1 MQISSLKLTPK
12 RIVIALV
19 VIALAGGVW
28 RALSAKKTQQLA
40 ATDAAQTQRQ
50 IEFSQNDV
58 FTAEVREITQGLGV
72 SGTVKAL
79 NYAVIKARV
88 AGEVKEITVREGDA
102 VTAGQVLARI
112 DPVEYQ
118 RRFEQAQEQASAAKS
133 QMEIAQRQWD
143 TNKALVDQGF
153 ISKTAL
159 DNSLASFQGAV
170 ASHKAA
176 IAGADV
182 ARKSLDD
189 SVLRAPFSGV
199 IAVRAA
205 QRGERV
211 GIDARVLELVDLRQ
225 LEVEAPL
232 SPSDSLDVKM
242 GQTARLQIEDRAD
255 LITAHVTRMSPSAQA
270 GSRSVFV
277 YLTLD
282 QPAGLRHGLFAKGT
296 LGLMNSQVLAVPL
309 TAVRTDHPSP
319 YVQVVEKVGE
329 AMQVRHQ
336 TVEMGIRG
344 NDASGKDPQ
353 DWVAVK
359 GLPVG
364 SVVLKGQV
372 GAMREG
378 MVVRFTTANP
388 TPSTPATAVAAPLAS
403 ASASASASPSR

>member
-1 MQISSLKLTPK
+1 MQLSSIKLTPK

-19 VIALAGGVW
+19 VIALAGGIW
-28 RALSAKKTQQLA
+28 RALSAKRAQQ
-40 ATDAAQTQRQ
+40 ATATEAAQIQGQ

-58 FTAEVREITQGLGV
+58 FTAEIREITQGLAV

-88 AGEVKEITVREGDA
+88 AGELKEITVREGDS
-102 VTAGQVLARI
+102 VNAGQVLARI

-205 QRGERV
+205 QLGERV
-211 GIDARVLELVDLRQ
+211 GIDAKVLELVDLRQ

-242 GQTARLQIEDRAD
+242 GQTAQLQIEDRAE
-255 LITAHVTRMSPSAQA
+255 LVTAHVTRMSPSAQA
-270 GSRSVFV
+270 GSRSVLV

-296 LGLMNSQVLAVPL
+296 LGLVKSQVLAVPL
-309 TAVRTDHPSP
+309 TSVRTDHPSP

-329 AMQVRHQ
+329 VTQVRHQ

-344 NDASGKDPQ
+344 NEASGKDPQ
-353 DWVAVK
+353 EWVAVK
-359 GLPVG
+359 GLAAG
-364 SVVLKGQV
+364 SLVLKGQV

-378 MVVRFTTANP
+378 MVVRFTTTNTTA
-388 TPSTPATAVAAPLAS
+388 TPATAVATPASS
-403 ASASASASPSR
+403 ASR

>member
-1 MQISSLKLTPK
+1 MQLSSFKLTPK
-12 RIVIALV
+12 RI
-19 VIALAGGVW
+19 ALAIVVLALAFGIV
-28 RALSAKKTQQLA
+28 RAISAKKAQQLA
-40 ATDAAQTQRQ
+40 ATRASLEQGQ
-50 IEFSQNDV
+50 IELSQNDV
-58 FTAEVREITQGLGV
+58 LTAEVRELTQGLAV

-88 AGEVKEITVREGDA
+88 AGELKEITVREGDS
-102 VTAGQVLARI
+102 VKAGQVLARI
-112 DPVEYQ
+112 DPIEYQ
-118 RRFEQAQEQASAAKS
+118 RRYEQAQEQAIAAKA

-199 IAVRAA
+199 IALRVA
-205 QRGERV
+205 QLGERV
-211 GIDARVLELVDLRQ
+211 GIDAKVLELVDLRQ

-232 SPSDSLDVKM
+232 SPSDSVDVKI
-242 GQTARLQIEDRAD
+242 GQTAQLQIEDRTE
-255 LITAHVTRMSPSAQA
+255 LVTARVSRLSPSAQA
-270 GSRSVFV
+270 GSRSVLV
-277 YLTLD
+277 YLALD
-282 QPAGLRHGLFAKGT
+282 KPAGLRHGLFAKGT
-296 LGLMNSQVLAVPL
+296 LGLLNSHVMAVPL
-309 TAVRTDHPSP
+309 TSVRTDHPSP

-329 AMQVRHQ
+329 DMRVRHQ

-344 NDASGKDPQ
+344 TDASGKDPQ
-353 DWVAVK
+353 EWVAVK
-359 GLPVG
+359 GLSAG
-364 SVVLKGQV
+364 STVLKGQV

-378 MVVRFTTANP
+378 MVVRFTASNTTTSSVPPTVAIPANTA
-388 TPSTPATAVAAPLAS
+388 SH
-403 ASASASASPSR
+403 

>member
-1 MQISSLKLTPK
+1 MQLSSIKLTPK

-19 VIALAGGVW
+19 VIALAGGIW
-28 RALSAKKTQQLA
+28 RALSAKRAQQAA
-40 ATDAAQTQRQ
+40 ATEAAQIQGQ

-58 FTAEVREITQGLGV
+58 FIAEIREITQGLAV

-88 AGEVKEITVREGDA
+88 AGELKEITVREGDS
-102 VTAGQVLARI
+102 VKAGQVLARI

-199 IAVRAA
+199 IAVRSA
-205 QRGERV
+205 QLGERV
-211 GIDARVLELVDLRQ
+211 GIDAKVLELVDLRQ

-242 GQTARLQIEDRAD
+242 GQTAQLQIEDRAE
-255 LITAHVTRMSPSAQA
+255 LVTAHVTRMSPSAQA
-270 GSRSVFV
+270 GSRSVLV

-296 LGLMNSQVLAVPL
+296 LGLVKSQVLAVPL
-309 TAVRTDHPSP
+309 TSVRTDHPSP

-329 AMQVRHQ
+329 VTQVRHQ

-344 NDASGKDPQ
+344 NEASGKDPQ
-353 DWVAVK
+353 EWVAVK
-359 GLPVG
+359 GLAAG
-364 SVVLKGQV
+364 SLVLKGQV

-378 MVVRFTTANP
+378 MVVRFTTTNTTA
-388 TPSTPATAVAAPLAS
+388 TPATAVATPASS
-403 ASASASASPSR
+403 ASR

>member
-1 MQISSLKLTPK
+1 MQLSSIKLTPK

-19 VIALAGGVW
+19 VIALAGGIW
-28 RALSAKKTQQLA
+28 RALSAKRAQQAA
-40 ATDAAQTQRQ
+40 ATEAAQIQGQ

-58 FTAEVREITQGLGV
+58 FTAEIREITQGLAV

-88 AGEVKEITVREGDA
+88 AGELKEITVREGDS
-102 VTAGQVLARI
+102 VKAGQVLARI

-205 QRGERV
+205 QLGERV
-211 GIDARVLELVDLRQ
+211 GIDAKVLELVDLRQ

-242 GQTARLQIEDRAD
+242 GQTAQLQIEDRAE
-255 LITAHVTRMSPSAQA
+255 LVTAHVSRMSPSAQA
-270 GSRSVFV
+270 GSRSVLV

-296 LGLMNSQVLAVPL
+296 LGLVKSKVLAVPL
-309 TAVRTDHPSP
+309 TSVRTDHPSP

-329 AMQVRHQ
+329 VTQVRHQ

-344 NDASGKDPQ
+344 NEASGKDPQ
-353 DWVAVK
+353 EWVAVK
-359 GLPVG
+359 GLAAG
-364 SVVLKGQV
+364 SLVLKGQV

-378 MVVRFTTANP
+378 MVVRFTTTNTTA
-388 TPSTPATAVAAPLAS
+388 SPATAVATPASS
-403 ASASASASPSR
+403 ASR

>member
-1 MQISSLKLTPK
+1 MQLSSIKLTPK

-19 VIALAGGVW
+19 VIALAGGIW
-28 RALSAKKTQQLA
+28 RALSAKRAQQAA
-40 ATDAAQTQRQ
+40 ATVAAQIQGQ

-58 FTAEVREITQGLGV
+58 FTAEIREITQGLAV

-88 AGEVKEITVREGDA
+88 AGELKEITVREGDS
-102 VTAGQVLARI
+102 VKAGQVLARI

-199 IAVRAA
+199 IAVRSA
-205 QRGERV
+205 QLGERV
-211 GIDARVLELVDLRQ
+211 GIDAKVLELVDLRQ

-242 GQTARLQIEDRAD
+242 GQTAQLQIEDRAE
-255 LITAHVTRMSPSAQA
+255 LVTAHVTRMSPSAQA
-270 GSRSVFV
+270 GSRSVLV

-296 LGLMNSQVLAVPL
+296 LGLVKSQVLAVPL
-309 TAVRTDHPSP
+309 TSVRTDHPSP

-329 AMQVRHQ
+329 VTQIRHQ

-344 NDASGKDPQ
+344 NEASGKDPQ
-353 DWVAVK
+353 EWVAVK
-359 GLPVG
+359 GLAAG
-364 SVVLKGQV
+364 SLVLKGQV

-378 MVVRFTTANP
+378 MVVRFTTTNTTA
-388 TPSTPATAVAAPLAS
+388 TPATAVATPASS
-403 ASASASASPSR
+403 ASR

>member
-1 MQISSLKLTPK
+1 MQLSSIKLTPK
-12 RIVIALV
+12 RIVIALI
-19 VIALAGGVW
+19 VIALAGGIW
-28 RALSAKKTQQLA
+28 RALSAKRAQQAA
-40 ATDAAQTQRQ
+40 ATEAAQIQGQ

-58 FTAEVREITQGLGV
+58 FIAEIREITQGLAV

-88 AGEVKEITVREGDA
+88 AGELKEITVREGDS
-102 VTAGQVLARI
+102 VNAGQVLARI

-199 IAVRAA
+199 IAVRSA
-205 QRGERV
+205 QLGERV
-211 GIDARVLELVDLRQ
+211 GIDAKVLELVDLRQ

-242 GQTARLQIEDRAD
+242 GQTAQLQIEDRAE
-255 LITAHVTRMSPSAQA
+255 LVTAHVTRMSPSAQA
-270 GSRSVFV
+270 GSRSVLV

-296 LGLMNSQVLAVPL
+296 LGLVKSQVLAVPL
-309 TAVRTDHPSP
+309 TSVRTDHPSP

-329 AMQVRHQ
+329 VTQVRHQ

-344 NDASGKDPQ
+344 NEASGKDPQ
-353 DWVAVK
+353 EWVAVK
-359 GLPVG
+359 GLAAG
-364 SVVLKGQV
+364 SLVLKGQV

-378 MVVRFTTANP
+378 MVVRFTTTNTTA
-388 TPSTPATAVAAPLAS
+388 TPATAVATPASS
-403 ASASASASPSR
+403 ASR